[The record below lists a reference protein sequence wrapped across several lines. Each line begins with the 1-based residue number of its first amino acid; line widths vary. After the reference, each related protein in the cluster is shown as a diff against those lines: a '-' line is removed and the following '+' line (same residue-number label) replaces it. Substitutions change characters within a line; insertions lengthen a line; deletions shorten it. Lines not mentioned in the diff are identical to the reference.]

1 VEKRGDKVPH
11 LFEPLTL
18 RGLTLRNRIMMA
30 PMCQY
35 STGPDSMPT
44 DWHYLH
50 YPTRAVGGAG
60 LIMVESTVVDRLGQ
74 TDDTHLGIYD
84 PAHVPALKRLTDL
97 CHANG
102 APVGLQIVHAG
113 RKAWTDRKGFGPTQP
128 VAPSALP
135 HADGW
140 NVPRALTKEGI
151 DQAVASFARAARWA
165 LEAGFDVLEIH
176 AAHGYLIT
184 EFLSP
189 LSNHRDDEYGGSAE
203 NRLRFFHEVIDAVRR
218 EWPERMPLFAR
229 MSATE
234 WVPGGLDVEQSI
246 AIASTLAERGVDLVD
261 VSTEVKEPG
270 IVDVGPGY
278 QTPFAEAIRKGA
290 GIPTAAVGMI
300 TTAELANEIIRNGRA
315 DLVAMGKEL
324 MRNPYF
330 PLQAATELGHEV
342 EWPVQYRRA
351 RRKYLR

>member
-1 VEKRGDKVPH
+1 MPH
-11 LFEPLTL
+11 LFEPLTI
-18 RGLTLRNRIMMA
+18 RGLTLKNRIMMA

-35 STGPDSMPT
+35 STGEDSMPT

-50 YPTRAVGGAG
+50 YGTRAVGGAG

-74 TDDTHLGIYD
+74 TDDTHLGIYEER
-84 PAHVPALKRLTDL
+84 HVPALKRITDV

-102 APVGLQIVHAG
+102 AHIGLQIVHAG
-113 RKAWTDRKGFGPTQP
+113 RKAWTDLKGFGPTQP

-135 HADGW
+135 HDEGW
-140 NVPRALTKEGI
+140 NVPRALTVPEIKE
-151 DQAVASFARAARWA
+151 AVASYARAARWA

-189 LSNHRDDEYGGSAE
+189 LSNVRTDEYGGSFE
-203 NRLRFFHEVIDAVRR
+203 NRMRFFHEVIAAVRK
-218 EWPERMPLFAR
+218 EWPEHMPLFAR

-234 WVPGGLDVEQSI
+234 WVEGGLDVHQTIEI
-246 AIASTLAERGVDLVD
+246 AKTLQERGVDLVD
-261 VSTEVKEPG
+261 VSTEVKAPG
-270 IVDVGPGY
+270 IVNVGPGY

-315 DLVAMGKEL
+315 DIVAMGKEL

-330 PLQAATELGHEV
+330 PLQAAAELGFDID
-342 EWPVQYRRA
+342 WPVQYKRA
-351 RRKYLR
+351 KKKYLR